1 MANGNTPTI
10 PTVHLNGTDG
20 DDLFKQWADAALA
33 VRRALDEL
41 PNPHG
46 RDYYPQGNTV
56 LKKALDEISAHREA
70 LRETHEYL
78 TTVAR
83 GIHTQVARRERQRA

>member
-10 PTVHLNGTDG
+10 PTVHLNGSDG
-20 DDLFKQWADAALA
+20 EVLFREWANAALA

-46 RDYYPQGNTV
+46 RDYYPLGDGALT
-56 LKKALDEISAHREA
+56 KALEELKAHREA
-70 LRETHEYL
+70 LQGAHEYL
-78 TTVAR
+78 MAVAR
-83 GIHTQVARRERQRA
+83 GIRTQVARRKRA